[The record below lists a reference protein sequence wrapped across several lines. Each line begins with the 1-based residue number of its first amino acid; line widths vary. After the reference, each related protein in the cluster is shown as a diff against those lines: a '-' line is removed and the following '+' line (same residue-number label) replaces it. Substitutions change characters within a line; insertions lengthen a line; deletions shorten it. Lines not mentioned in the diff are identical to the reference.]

1 MSHNPVTYRLAG
13 NGAHFCSQNDQNPAD
28 DEVDGEVTGTHSRRC
43 VARAVL
49 CRAFRQDD
57 LLSFNPA
64 SRSLTTADRALTVD
78 LWYPAVLPE
87 GAKRET
93 YIASLP
99 SEPPASP
106 ANFTFPSEGC
116 ALSREAR

>member
-1 MSHNPVTYRLAG
+1 
-13 NGAHFCSQNDQNPAD
+13 
-28 DEVDGEVTGTHSRRC
+28 
-43 VARAVL
+43 VL

-57 LLSFNPA
+57 ILSFNPA
-64 SRSLTTADRALTVD
+64 SRSFTKADREMTVD
-78 LWYPAVLPE
+78 FWYPAVLPE